1 VLILELKLEDV
12 MNNVSKSV
20 GLAVALVFLST
31 SPVIAKNP
39 DNQGK
44 SNAQGNSNSNG
55 NSNSQKGN
63 SKNKDHQPEMHYAG
77 INQKDAQRYA
87 SQYHVGSNKP
97 LPPGIRKNL
106 ARGKPIPPGIA
117 MTRLPS
123 GYVNQLPRYNGYEWR
138 GYGSD
143 LVLVNS
149 TNQLIADVIM
159 DVLR

>member
-1 VLILELKLEDV
+1 MKNI
-12 MNNVSKSV
+12 SKIV
-20 GLAVALVFLST
+20 GLAMAMTILSA
-31 SPVIAKNP
+31 SPVIAKNT
-39 DNQGK
+39 DSQAK
-44 SNAQGNSNSNG
+44 SNGQGNSKDNG
-55 NSNSQKGN
+55 NSQKGN
-63 SKNKDHQPEMHYAG
+63 SKNKDNQHEMHYAG
-77 INQKDAQRYA
+77 INQKDAKQYA
-87 SQYHVGSNKP
+87 KHHHVGGYKP